1 MSKNYRVSAMLNT
14 EEYELL
20 EDLKK
25 YYSTN
30 TSNILKSGLAL
41 LNDIKPPLLISQ
53 TVSKVDKTNIIF
65 NKILN
70 LQKID
75 GRKINIFTGQ
85 FSDSERV
92 TILYSI
98 RAMSEGESL
107 IIRIAAHRWTAFQR
121 TISFTNS
128 FGKVMIAY
136 KRCTDEKYTLIIV
149 DLEDVREPLFKAQS
163 DGTHLFYLTRVQPE
177 HLVKSKEYLG
187 NKYDE
192 ILKTLNEENEEEN

>member
-1 MSKNYRVSAMLNT
+1 MIFTDPSPIAIRGGISMSKNYRVSAMLNT

-41 LNDIKPPLLISQ
+41 LNNTKPPLLISQ

-75 GRKINIFTGQ
+75 GRKINIFTNTRIPQ
-85 FSDSERV
+85 
-92 TILYSI
+92 IL
-98 RAMSEGESL
+98 
-107 IIRIAAHRWTAFQR
+107 W
-121 TISFTNS
+121 
-128 FGKVMIAY
+128 K
-136 KRCTDEKYTLIIV
+136 
-149 DLEDVREPLFKAQS
+149 
-163 DGTHLFYLTRVQPE
+163 
-177 HLVKSKEYLG
+177 
-187 NKYDE
+187 
-192 ILKTLNEENEEEN
+192 